1 MIRRPPRST
10 RTDTLFP
17 YTTLFRSVETM
28 IHKLAAAAPTIS
40 RVTRPSPATLSERKA
55 GTVGTPSH
63 LQQHRARGLSGL
75 ERAMRLGGG
84 GQRIARADLHLQ
96 AGQIGGASCRERV
109 GQYV

>member
-1 MIRRPPRST
+1 MRISDWCSDVCSADR
-10 RTDTLFP
+10 
-17 YTTLFRSVETM
+17 
-28 IHKLAAAAPTIS
+28 LAASAPTIS